1 MNGYRLIVF
10 AHVLGAVGLFVPLA
24 VEYVADSRLRASSTL
39 EQAREWSRL
48 FGVPRVLTLPSALV
62 AVASGMY
69 LATASGSW
77 SLPWVRPAFPT
88 IIAIAVLGGIVG
100 PRRKRLVA
108 ALAAGAG
115 VVPHEL
121 RSSMAHPLFAASWRL
136 RTALLAALLFEMCAR
151 PEGPAA
157 LLWLGAFALA
167 GLVWTLPAWG
177 RRAEPQE
184 S

>member
-77 SLPWVRPAFPT
+77 SLPWVRPALPT
-88 IIAIAVLGGIVG
+88 IIAIAALGAIVG
-100 PRRKRLVA
+100 PRRKRLVS

-121 RSSMAHPLFAASWRL
+121 RSSMLDPLFAASWRL
-136 RTALLAALLFEMCAR
+136 KTALLAALLFEMCAR

-157 LLWLGAFALA
+157 LLWLGAFVLA
-167 GLVWTLPAWG
+167 GLGWTIPAWG
-177 RRAEPQE
+177 RIAEPQK